1 MNAANVELTQG
12 VSQVSGPA
20 MISIADDLLH
30 TQRMTIEDLI
40 ESTQVFFGYWSPKGV
55 LCFVSISI

>member
-12 VSQVSGPA
+12 VSQMTGPT
-20 MISIADDLLH
+20 MISISDDLLH

-40 ESTQVFFGYWSPKGV
+40 ESTQVSYGY
-55 LCFVSISI
+55 